1 MRQNTEGK
9 SYPAKELQK
18 STWDLLSSCLNINLH
33 MGNGMRPGKKK
44 LLLRKEQLPRSC
56 KLNDS

>member
-44 LLLRKEQLPRSC
+44 TASEERTITK
-56 KLNDS
+56 KL